1 MDSWGRPNPNDH
13 RLFVSETDSRPS
25 PPIQRQPSLRQQ
37 QSEAQI
43 PLHVTTPPPPAV
55 STNEP
60 ALWQLGRHDQYKS
73 STGHDQQSSPSIQR
87 QLSLRQQQSEA
98 QIPFVSS
105 TAPPLPVTTP
115 PPPFAVSSKEP
126 ALWQLG
132 RHDQYK
138 YSTGHDQQ
146 SSTFSGKP
154 TFGYPEG
161 DGFGPWDF
169 ERVQHQ
175 VDKFDDSKLVDVEGD
190 LHRGLKARQVRFPL
204 VMGACW
210 SLYASHRFQ

>member
-55 STNEP
+55 STN
-60 ALWQLGRHDQYKS
+60 
-73 STGHDQQSSPSIQR
+73 
-87 QLSLRQQQSEA
+87 
-98 QIPFVSS
+98 
-105 TAPPLPVTTP
+105 
-115 PPPFAVSSKEP
+115 EP